1 MSDLGRA
8 ARPARRYRMTA
19 RAAASEATEQRI
31 RAAAGQLFGELLYDQ
46 VSLQAVADRA
56 GVTVQTVLR
65 RFSSKDDLF
74 VAAADWMTSQIRDE
88 RDEVRAGDAGGAVAS
103 TMDTYERWGD
113 QILNLLA
120 QEQRTPAIRALTDF
134 GRRHHYGWVER
145 VFDPMLADL
154 APAERAQRIA
164 QLIAV
169 IDLYSW
175 KVLRRDLG
183 MSREETEA
191 AVMDLVGRITG
202 TALDRAGG
210 DGV

>member
-1 MSDLGRA
+1 
-8 ARPARRYRMTA
+8 MTA

-46 VSLQAVADRA
+46 VSLQAVAERA

-65 RFSSKDDLF
+65 RFTSKDELF
-74 VAAADWMTSQIRDE
+74 AAAADWMTSQIRDE
-88 RDEVRAGDAGGAVAS
+88 RDEVAAGDVDRAVAS

-120 QEQRTPAIRALTDF
+120 QEQRAPAIRALTDF
-134 GRRHHYGWVER
+134 GRRHHYGWVAR
-145 VFDPMLADL
+145 VFAPLLADL
-154 APAERAQRIA
+154 PPAERAQRIA

-169 IDLYSW
+169 VDLYVW

-183 MSREETEA
+183 MSREETES
-191 AVMDLVGRITG
+191 AVWSLVGRVTG
-202 TALDRAGG
+202 ATSD
-210 DGV
+210 